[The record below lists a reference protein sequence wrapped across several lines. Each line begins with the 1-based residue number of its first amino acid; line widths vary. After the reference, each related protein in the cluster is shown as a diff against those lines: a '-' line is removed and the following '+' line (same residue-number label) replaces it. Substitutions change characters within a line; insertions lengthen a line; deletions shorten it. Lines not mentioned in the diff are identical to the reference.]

1 MKMNGRNNALP
12 ADGDSVDKAIV
23 NPLRQRRLRVALQL
37 LAAFTIV
44 WITYGTD
51 LADGIVYSRLILPPC
66 NETDTMANISIQND
80 RSTWASSTTDGMST
94 VTARP
99 VARAVNATG
108 NSSTADML
116 SRCGG
121 FGEGASRTGNHAVN
135 VIRNKNWPVM

>member
-1 MKMNGRNNALP
+1 
-12 ADGDSVDKAIV
+12 
-23 NPLRQRRLRVALQL
+23 
-37 LAAFTIV
+37 
-44 WITYGTD
+44 
-51 LADGIVYSRLILPPC
+51 
-66 NETDTMANISIQND
+66 
-80 RSTWASSTTDGMST
+80 MST